1 MTSVQNDPSK
11 QSVIREIA
19 YVRAMGAVDH
29 TLRASANL
37 GVYEFIL
44 LLLEQGEPGL
54 PLYATLDRVKS
65 RYSTRSGMI
74 KRIAE
79 LRKQGL
85 LIERKGKKQSEVLL
99 QPSQELIDQLLP
111 ILGIKSDVQRVNYAA
126 VTLCKV
132 PDETNEL
139 KISTMLSGDT
149 ITAHPTLYLA

>member
-1 MTSVQNDPSK
+1 MTSIQSDPSK
-11 QSVIREIA
+11 QSVIREIE

-99 QPSQELIDQLLP
+99 QPSQELVDQLLP
-111 ILGIKSDVQRVNYAA
+111 ILGIKSESQRVNYAA
-126 VTLCKV
+126 VTLCQI
-132 PDETNEL
+132 PDESEEM
-139 KISTMLSGDT
+139 KISTILSADAK
-149 ITAHPTLYLA
+149 TAHQSLHRA

>member
-1 MTSVQNDPSK
+1 MSSIQNDPSK
-11 QSVIREIA
+11 QSVTREIA
-19 YVRAMGAVDH
+19 YVRAIGAVDH

-65 RYSTRSGMI
+65 RYTTRSGMI

-99 QPSQELIDQLLP
+99 QPSQELVDQLLP
-111 ILGIKSDVQRVNYAA
+111 ILGIRGDAQRANHSG
-126 VTLCKV
+126 VTLCQI
-132 PDETNEL
+132 PDESKEM
-139 KISTMLSGDT
+139 KISTILSADT
-149 ITAHPTLYLA
+149 TSSLTLSRQA